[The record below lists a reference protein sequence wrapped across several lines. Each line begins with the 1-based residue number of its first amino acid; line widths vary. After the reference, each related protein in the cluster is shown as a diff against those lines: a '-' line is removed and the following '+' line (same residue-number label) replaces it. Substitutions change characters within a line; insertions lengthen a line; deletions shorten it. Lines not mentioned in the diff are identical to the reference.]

1 MSSVVKVK
9 RQARAITLAEEQR
22 DFRTLVEL
30 CHSLAPSETKQK
42 ERVYISRYK
51 EEFAFQLYQWYV
63 EHGVWISFWSIE
75 LCLGS

>member
-1 MSSVVKVK
+1 MKVK

-30 CHSLAPSETKQK
+30 CHALAPSEAEHK
-42 ERVYISRYK
+42 ERTYISKYK

-63 EHGVWISFWSIE
+63 EQGV
-75 LCLGS
+75 